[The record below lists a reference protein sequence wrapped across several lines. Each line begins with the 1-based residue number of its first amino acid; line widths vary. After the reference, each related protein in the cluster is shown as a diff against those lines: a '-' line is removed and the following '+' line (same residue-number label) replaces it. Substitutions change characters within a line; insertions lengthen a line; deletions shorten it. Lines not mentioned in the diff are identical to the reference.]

1 MAFAEERGIAHIATA
16 AVSGSRDA
24 NRFMARLALGPHAVL
39 RLAPT
44 AMVQAKLD
52 AQAPALRASPNG
64 RSGARQLTHVLAAR
78 RSVPARPAPPDRPT
92 SAADAALA

>member
-1 MAFAEERGIAHIATA
+1 MEAAVAFAEERGIAHIATA
-16 AVSGSRDA
+16 AMSGSRDA

-52 AQAPALRASPNG
+52 AQSPTIA
-64 RSGARQLTHVLAAR
+64 RTSARQLTHVLAAR
-78 RSVPARPAPPDRPT
+78 RSSRRAQRRSVTDYQG
-92 SAADAALA
+92 

>member
-1 MAFAEERGIAHIATA
+1 MEAAVAFAEERGIAHIATA

-44 AMVQAKLD
+44 AMVQAKLE
-52 AQAPALRASPNG
+52 AQAPAAALASG
-64 RSGARQLTHVLAAR
+64 RTGARQLTHVLAAR
-78 RSVPARPAPPDRPT
+78 RSTRRAQRRGIVD
-92 SAADAALA
+92 SQG